1 MALDCILKRQPL
13 FPYYC
18 SEFSSDR
25 AMFQTFANT
34 GQTGCMF
41 WVSDMSSGHLN
52 LITTVYIHLKKQFL
66 HHLQQVVQ
74 VGCLFLFIFPKV
86 LHLLSCKKTPYDLLY
101 CRCDFY
107 VQILLGSRNKKRDQI
122 QEDSWCLILTIH
134 FLALLSKIS
143 ELSLMCVS
151 LFRPTGVAVLSA

>member
-13 FPYYC
+13 FPYC

-107 VQILLGSRNKKRDQI
+107 VQILLGSRNKKGSNPRR
-122 QEDSWCLILTIH
+122 
-134 FLALLSKIS
+134 FLVFNTSSTPSYIFLLSCPRF
-143 ELSLMCVS
+143 LSCHWCACPSSDQQV
-151 LFRPTGVAVLSA
+151 